1 MGMSLN
7 SGGHLTHGAK
17 PTFSGKYFD
26 VKQYEVDPETYLINY
41 DELEKQILENKP
53 RLFIAGASAYPREIQ
68 FHRIRESIDKLN
80 NEILNN
86 IKQDYE
92 NLEDNDK
99 TEDYIDKRYEKEKCY
114 YMVDMAHIAGLVA
127 AKLQNDPLPY
137 ADVVTST
144 THKTLRGPRGG
155 IILTNDEKI
164 ANMIDKAVFPGIQ
177 GGPLENMI
185 IAKAVAFGE
194 ALKPEFAE
202 YQNQVKKNAYTLA
215 ETLKSNGIDLVS
227 GGTDNH
233 LILIDLRNTD
243 ISGLE
248 LEETLAKVGII
259 ANKNAIPFDTKNKK
273 TTSGL
278 RIGTPAV
285 TTRGLRE
292 PEMIVIGYVI
302 ANLIHKTMTIENAK
316 KEIDNIIK
324 RFPLDKILNN

>member
-1 MGMSLN
+1 
-7 SGGHLTHGAK
+7 
-17 PTFSGKYFD
+17 
-26 VKQYEVDPETYLINY
+26 
-41 DELEKQILENKP
+41 
-53 RLFIAGASAYPREIQ
+53 
-68 FHRIRESIDKLN
+68 
-80 NEILNN
+80 
-86 IKQDYE
+86 
-92 NLEDNDK
+92 
-99 TEDYIDKRYEKEKCY
+99 
-114 YMVDMAHIAGLVA
+114 MVDMAHIAGLVA

-233 LILIDLRNTD
+233 LVLIDLRNTD

-259 ANKNAIPFDTKNKK
+259 TNKNAIPFDTKNKK